1 MKEDANNKTKII
13 HNDDMEVI
21 TENKTAEKK
30 VPQDDDAS
38 KAEKQVTANLKDD
51 FEENLLEKYK
61 DYKILDIEAFKKF
74 LIELKDFLFGITL
87 DKSNYV
93 EENEKE
99 IKNQIKYPI
108 KFGMVAVAVTFGF
121 FVVWSGLA
129 PLDSASIAEG
139 FIILS
144 ENRKEIQHLEGGIV
158 DKILVKDGDEVKK
171 GQPLIVFN
179 ELKSKA
185 DLDSVLW
192 QLQYAIVADKRLEE
206 SLKLVSYYQNN
217 KDNNINDWSIDFD
230 NKYLDKSDTKVLTLI
245 NAQKNSFNSFKAFIE
260 NSVKTFSTQVDQT
273 KSEIQSLR
281 ERILSYQQNVS
292 TAQKEYD
299 QKKKLHSEQLVASD
313 RLANIK
319 MELQR
324 YKGQVLEDTAKLTS
338 LEHVIAGIG
347 AKEAQFMDDQNVR
360 LSAEYKENHTRLI
373 QLEASYLHVKDVH
386 KRSIVTAPYDGIVT
400 NLRVHTVGAAIQ
412 PTQPL
417 LEIIPQDDKLVI
429 EAYIPSHEVESIQV
443 GSITRIQL
451 NAYKA
456 RLVPRIEGK
465 VTYISADKFDQPNGG
480 MMPGKLTPVSYYKA
494 RIEVPQEELDKVNT
508 EIKLLPGMPV
518 TVFIVKGTRTFAGY
532 LYSPI
537 KDSFHKAFKE
547 P

>member
-38 KAEKQVTANLKDD
+38 KAEKQVTTSLKDE
-51 FEENLLEKYK
+51 FEENLVEKYK

-74 LIELKDFLFGITL
+74 LIEVKNFLFGITL
-87 DKSNYV
+87 DKSHYV

-99 IKNQIKYPI
+99 IKNQIRYPI

-129 PLDSASIAEG
+129 PLDSAATAEG

-217 KDNNINDWSIDFD
+217 KDNIADWSIDFD

-313 RLANIK
+313 RLASIK

-338 LEHVIAGIG
+338 LEHGIAGIS

-360 LSAEYKENHTRLI
+360 LSAEYKDNHTRLI

-386 KRSIVTAPYDGIVT
+386 KRSIVTAPYAGVVT
-400 NLRVHTVGAAIQ
+400 NLRVHTLGAAIQ

-518 TVFIVKGTRTFAGY
+518 TVFIVKGVRTFAGY

-537 KDSFHKAFKE
+537 KDSFHRAFKE